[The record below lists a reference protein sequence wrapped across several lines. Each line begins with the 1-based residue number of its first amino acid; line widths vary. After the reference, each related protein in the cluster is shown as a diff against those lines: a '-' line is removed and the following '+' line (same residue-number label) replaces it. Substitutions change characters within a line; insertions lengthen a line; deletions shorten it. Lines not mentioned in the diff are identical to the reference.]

1 MTSAKFW
8 DPPHQRVEDP
18 NLSSLNF
25 PCLWNH
31 QYTSF
36 NELLCLEKDG
46 KCYHYSEVG
55 FVCRRADLLS
65 ASSWSRLA
73 PWRGLCCRRTQPR
86 QVGRLAGWEISIDSR
101 RQKLA
106 ILLNVRVRPSVLPPL
121 PLLSPPFPVVPAALT
136 LYVPSVAKSGGQT
149 LLKITSFPFW
159 RSSYARRGRGRT
171 DGRTNEQ
178 WQRLAISASV
188 LVVFLT
194 LDCRRCTL
202 PSSRCAPLYYSRFP
216 PRASVA

>member
-1 MTSAKFW
+1 MFCSMGSQVARGHSHMTSAKFW

-18 NLSSLNF
+18 NLSSLTF

-86 QVGRLAGWEISIDSR
+86 QAGRLAGWEISIDSR

-106 ILLNVRVRPSVLPPL
+106 ILLNVRVRTV
-121 PLLSPPFPVVPAALT
+121 
-136 LYVPSVAKSGGQT
+136 GQPEGVHSC
-149 LLKITSFPFW
+149 KFQI
-159 RSSYARRGRGRT
+159 GC
-171 DGRTNEQ
+171 D
-178 WQRLAISASV
+178 
-188 LVVFLT
+188 
-194 LDCRRCTL
+194 
-202 PSSRCAPLYYSRFP
+202 
-216 PRASVA
+216 